1 MSFGHIDTP
10 DALAAE
16 RDAGALTPLFLLPKE
31 LGGTDVA
38 ENIVYVPDHAIQA
51 QSAGLDGLFTAI
63 RKGLTEVSIA
73 PEYNGSSL
81 VPTRIHITAGK
92 PGAEPQYRFQ
102 NTIW

>member
-1 MSFGHIDTP
+1 MSFGHVETL

-16 RDAGALTPLFLLPKE
+16 TDAGVLKPVLLLPKE
-31 LGGTDVA
+31 LGGQDVA

-51 QSAGLDGLFTAI
+51 QSAGLDGLITAI
-63 RKGLTEVSIA
+63 RNGLTDVSIA
-73 PEYNGSSL
+73 PEYKGLSL

-102 NTIW
+102 NKIW